1 LLPQGIDRTFLLEEV
16 FAVSWTEDFHELI
29 QQIAGQPEFAETSFD
44 VSDYPILAEAYVL
57 RHGKLGALRSQMN
70 ERWHSPTS
78 MSPNQIFI
86 FSLLTLIVDRFSIF
100 SNPKMQRL
108 LISGAAKSSSF
119 VRAPITI
126 EKSRSVR

>member
-57 RHGKLGALRSQMN
+57 RHGKLGALRS
-70 ERWHSPTS
+70 
-78 MSPNQIFI
+78 
-86 FSLLTLIVDRFSIF
+86 
-100 SNPKMQRL
+100 
-108 LISGAAKSSSF
+108 
-119 VRAPITI
+119 
-126 EKSRSVR
+126 